1 MRLFAIAIVVLL
13 GVSAYAGRLQCNAT
27 DRMGRPSEES
37 VGMREWVLLMFL
49 AGFTP
54 PAVSENAVPLVKVTV
69 DQLEQAVTASHGK
82 PDADVAEQ
90 LMNMELIERLNT
102 AKLQHLEADLPGSKA
117 QEALMALADRS
128 AFLNPPDAE
137 VAATP
142 PPDPA
147 ALRKM
152 MALIVN
158 YVNTTARQLPNLI
171 ATRSTTGFEDRPQED
186 VKEATGLMT
195 LIYLPLHVVAKSSV
209 EVTYRDRQEVVDAK
223 AVKAQKH
230 GPQIS
235 GLVTSGEFGPI
246 LSRSVADAIQ
256 GKITWGH
263 WESGPGGTEAVFHY
277 AVPNEKSHYEVQFCC
292 VANGFNS
299 DGTPNLQVF
308 SERASYHGEIAFD
321 PATGT
326 ILRITMEAEMQPG
339 ELVSKAAMLIEY
351 GPVEIGGKSYTCP
364 AKSVSILLAHTAQQK
379 GMFSRANLQGSAK
392 TFLND
397 VAFGQYRRFGSETR
411 ILTGDVLGSN
421 QPAGAGSADAPYSA
435 PTRAPTH

>member
-13 GVSAYAGRLQCNAT
+13 GVSAYAGRLQYNAT

-82 PDADVAEQ
+82 ADADVAEQ

-186 VKEATGLMT
+186 VQEATGLMT

-235 GLVTSGEFGPI
+235 GLVTSGQWRMR
-246 LSRSVADAIQ
+246 SRAKLHGAIGNRVQ
-256 GKITWGH
+256 GEPRLCSTTRF
-263 WESGPGGTEAVFHY
+263 PM
-277 AVPNEKSHYEVQFCC
+277 KSHTTKCSS
-292 VANGFNS
+292 A
-299 DGTPNLQVF
+299 
-308 SERASYHGEIAFD
+308 ASRTDSIPMGRPTF
-321 PATGT
+321 
-326 ILRITMEAEMQPG
+326 RS
-339 ELVSKAAMLIEY
+339 LVS
-351 GPVEIGGKSYTCP
+351 VP
-364 AKSVSILLAHTAQQK
+364 AITARLHSIQRQERFFASRWRPK
-379 GMFSRANLQGSAK
+379 CSRANWFPRPPCS
-392 TFLND
+392 
-397 VAFGQYRRFGSETR
+397 
-411 ILTGDVLGSN
+411 SN
-421 QPAGAGSADAPYSA
+421 
-435 PTRAPTH
+435 TVR